1 MTILPNHTGQSA
13 RPGGNSDH
21 PVVVEEGPSCSKW
34 NAGAPYRLEPMS
46 YTFIN
51 IIIYS
56 TCKMDEEHEMFGVCA
71 FIVFFSFFVIGVGAW
86 PAQPSS
92 WNILIILH
100 MYLQ

>member
-51 IIIYS
+51 IIIVHARWMRNMKCLEYVHS
-56 TCKMDEEHEMFGVCA
+56 L
-71 FIVFFSFFVIGVGAW
+71 SFFLFLLLVWVHG
-86 PAQPSS
+86 
-92 WNILIILH
+92 LH
-100 MYLQ
+100 SNHHGIFL